1 MRKSGPYISKARQRM
16 QSIFPPRGNWRT
28 SDHITGRS
36 LAHGHKARRKATSN
50 SPGINVDMLPAN
62 AGRMVAILICAA
74 SVSAFTGSEP
84 KGREPKSDKGKQLF
98 LDACTAC
105 HTLERV
111 KTQRLTAQEWR
122 QV

>member
-1 MRKSGPYISKARQRM
+1 MP
-16 QSIFPPRGNWRT
+16 
-28 SDHITGRS
+28 
-36 LAHGHKARRKATSN
+36 
-50 SPGINVDMLPAN
+50 MLPGN

-74 SVSAFTGSEP
+74 SASAFTGSEP
-84 KGREPKSDKGKQLF
+84 KSDRARQLF

-122 QV
+122 QVTAGMISEGIALTDDEVTLVVEYLEKNFGPENP